1 MMGPLVTIMMGPMMA
16 CVNLWNHQASFV
28 EMVLIAC
35 MGALSFSWL
44 CMMAPMPMKSMKKAK
59 AKAEPKKVKAA
70 PKKAGEKRKK
80 AEEEEVK
87 ESDEE
92 FDLEAMTA
100 ADKKKIMSNLAG
112 HLTNANA
119 KLEKHVSGAAP
130 LSDEKLAAL
139 KAKIEHCE
147 KYSKLGQGDPEKMKM
162 LLEFKEKCKGNLWG
176 TFTTGFHKAEVNS
189 ESKKKGYGTKFLLL
203 LLITCLFWVLCLG
216 V

>member
-1 MMGPLVTIMMGPMMA
+1 MMGLLVAFINHLLMA
-16 CVNLWNHQASFV
+16 CVNLWNGHATFV
-28 EMVLIAC
+28 EMILISC

-44 CMMAPMPMKSMKKAK
+44 CMMAPMPMKSMKK

-92 FDLEAMTA
+92 LDLESMTA
-100 ADKKKIMSNLAG
+100 ADKKKLMSNLAG
-112 HLTNANA
+112 HLVNANA
-119 KLEKHVSGAAP
+119 KLEKHLSGAVP